1 MTTNTDTR
9 IMSTAPESGPQRTLT
24 ADEDDPHYTFVRDG
38 FQCQVCGE
46 IGHPHELD
54 DDLMLTHPTNPDGEP
69 MNHITVCGDCWRA
82 HTYEQLDEYVVEMQE
97 RQQSLEEDP
106 GDYEE
111 NRERAFER
119 DDHTCQLCGKEGY
132 PKTERG
138 LVAYPVRAGDYH
150 LDNLVTI
157 CNECII
163 DTLDSDEDDQKAADR
178 LRLQA
183 ARAKEWIN
191 SDDSASERVEQTD
204 DAENLD
210 NRR

>member
-1 MTTNTDTR
+1 MMVTNTQV
-9 IMSTAPESGPQRTLT
+9 MSGRGEAKPEQTLT
-24 ADEDDPHYTFVRDG
+24 GDEDDLHFSFERDG

-46 IGHPHELD
+46 VGHPHELD
-54 DDLMLTHPTNPDGEP
+54 EDLMLLYPPYPDGESRDY
-69 MNHITVCGDCWRA
+69 ITICGDCWMA
-82 HTYEQLDEYVVEMQE
+82 YTDKQLDEYVVEMQE
-97 RQQSLEEDP
+97 RQRALEEDS
-106 GDYEE
+106 GDYEQ

-138 LVAYPVRAGDYH
+138 LVAYPVCAGDYH

-157 CNECII
+157 CNECIT

-191 SDDSASERVEQTD
+191 SDVLESDEHPESVED
-204 DAENLD
+204 H
-210 NRR
+210 R

>member
-1 MTTNTDTR
+1 MTANLNTQT
-9 IMSTAPESGPQRTLT
+9 MSTAPESGPQQTLT

-38 FQCQVCGE
+38 FRCQVCGE
-46 IGHPHELD
+46 VGHPHDLD
-54 DDLMLTHPTNPDGEP
+54 EDLMLAHPTFPDEEP
-69 MNHITVCGDCWRA
+69 MNHITVCGNCWDT

-106 GDYEE
+106 GDYEK

-138 LVAYPVRAGDYH
+138 LVAYPVCAGDYH

-157 CNECII
+157 CNECIT

-183 ARAKEWIN
+183 ARAKKWVN
-191 SDDSASERVEQTD
+191 SAQPDSNSER
-204 DAENLD
+204 AEHPESSED
-210 NRR
+210 HQ

>member
-1 MTTNTDTR
+1 MTTNINTQT
-9 IMSTAPESGPQRTLT
+9 MSTGPESGPERILT
-24 ADEDDPHYTFVRDG
+24 ADEDDPHIVWERYGGR
-38 FQCQVCGE
+38 CCICRE
-46 IGHPHELD
+46 IIHHQFIEETG
-54 DDLMLTHPTNPDGEP
+54 MLTFPLHPDFTPRIGIPICE
-69 MNHITVCGDCWRA
+69 DCFLA
-82 HTYEQLDEYVVEMQE
+82 HTDEQLDKYVQKMQE
-97 RQQSLEEDP
+97 QRRALEEDP
-106 GDYEE
+106 GDYEQ

-138 LVAYPVRAGDYH
+138 LVAYPVCAGDFH

-157 CNECII
+157 CNDCIT

-191 SDDSASERVEQTD
+191 SDQS
-204 DAENLD
+204 DAGMRSSLVAA
-210 NRR
+210 